1 MYTVGPEIWRE
12 NSKMWK
18 MSSTHSRTLNMSTKM
33 TNDENEK
40 TMVGPGK
47 LRETCKNVQNETQ
60 TLLDLENREK
70 Q

>member
-1 MYTVGPEIWRE
+1 MYTVGPEIWCE

-18 MSSTHSRTLNMSTKM
+18 MSSTHSRTLNMSPKM

-47 LRETCKNVQNETQ
+47 
-60 TLLDLENREK
+60 
-70 Q
+70 

>member
-1 MYTVGPEIWRE
+1 
-12 NSKMWK
+12 
-18 MSSTHSRTLNMSTKM
+18 MSTKM

-47 LRETCKNVQNETQ
+47 LRETCKNVQNEKQ